1 MAADGCRRKEQER
14 VSIELSQLLVAFVCE
29 QLNVSPLPLTA
40 TTRLLQDLGVDG
52 DDGVELIHEFSLRF
66 GVDLAGF
73 DPSIHFGPEAGGN
86 PLIWI
91 WWIVSRRW
99 PKCVPITLADLELS
113 LRRRRWV
120 SPTHAVV

>member
-1 MAADGCRRKEQER
+1 MAADGRRRKEQGR
-14 VSIELSQLLVAFVCE
+14 VSIELSQLLVAFLCE
-29 QLNVSPLPLTA
+29 QLNVPPLRLTA

-66 GVDLAGF
+66 GVDLAKF
-73 DPSIHFGPEAGGN
+73 DPSLHFGPEAGAS

-91 WWIVSRRW
+91 WWIVSGRW

-113 LRRRRWV
+113 LRHRRWV